1 MNYLKDV
8 STVLVIV
15 SAIRTRNTTQHLQA
29 ERQMLRLIFAFDH
42 INDPVLIHSNMH
54 FSEDNAQA
62 FDISLNVDLE
72 LHLQVKLLVQFISY
86 RALQQ
91 KK

>member
-1 MNYLKDV
+1 MY
-8 STVLVIV
+8 
-15 SAIRTRNTTQHLQA
+15 
-29 ERQMLRLIFAFDH
+29 
-42 INDPVLIHSNMH
+42 

-72 LHLQVKLLVQFISY
+72 LHLQVKPLVQFISY